1 MPPDNRPGAF
11 FLKYIQT
18 KFSTNRIFIRLYLM
32 DRDYSKLTLGFS
44 PCPNDTF
51 IFDAMVHGKIDT
63 EGIEFDVFME
73 DVEAL
78 NQRAFSGNIDITKL
92 SYHAFAHLAGQ
103 FALLNAGSALGN
115 NCGPLL
121 VAKKPMTRDEI
132 TSARI
137 AIPGK
142 MTTANFLLGLAF
154 PEAVNKHPVLF
165 SDIEEAV
172 LRGDADAGLI
182 IHENRFTY
190 EQKGL
195 VKIIDLGEFWESTT
209 GYPIPLGGIVASRSL
224 PADVQKKV
232 NRIMRRS
239 VEYAFNNR
247 ENVMPFVR
255 CYAQAMEDD
264 VMMSHIGL
272 YVNNFTIDLGDIGKG
287 AVQYMMDVAAEKG
300 LIGKVRDNLFVS

>member
-1 MPPDNRPGAF
+1 
-11 FLKYIQT
+11 
-18 KFSTNRIFIRLYLM
+18 M
-32 DRDYSKLTLGFS
+32 DRDFSKLTLGFS

-63 EGIEFDVFME
+63 EGIEFEVFME

-78 NQRAFSGNIDITKL
+78 NQRAFAGDIDITKL
-92 SYHAFAHLAGQ
+92 SYHAFAHLTHH

-121 VAKKPMTRDEI
+121 ISGNIMTRDEI
-132 TSARI
+132 TGARI

-142 MTTANFLLGLAF
+142 MTTANFLLGLAY
-154 PEAVNKHPVLF
+154 PEAINKQTFLF
-165 SDIEEAV
+165 SDIEDAV

-195 VKIIDLGEFWESTT
+195 VKIMDLGEFWESAT
-209 GYPIPLGGIVASRSL
+209 GYPIPLGGIVVNRNI
-224 PADVQKKV
+224 PHDVQKKID
-232 NRIMRRS
+232 RIMRRS

-247 ENVMPFVR
+247 ESVMPFVR

-264 VMMSHIGL
+264 VMISHIGL
-272 YVNNFTIDLGDIGKG
+272 YVNDFTIALGDEGKG
-287 AVQYMMDVAAEKG
+287 AVQYMMDVAVEKG
-300 LIGKVRDNLFVS
+300 LIQKVNDNLFIS

>member
-1 MPPDNRPGAF
+1 
-11 FLKYIQT
+11 
-18 KFSTNRIFIRLYLM
+18 M
-32 DRDYSKLTLGFS
+32 DRDFSKLTLGFS

-63 EGIEFDVFME
+63 EGIEFEVFME

-78 NQRAFSGNIDITKL
+78 NQRAFAGDIDITKL
-92 SYHAFAHLAGQ
+92 SYHAFAHLTHH

-121 VAKKPMTRDEI
+121 ISGNIMTRDEI
-132 TSARI
+132 TGARI

-142 MTTANFLLGLAF
+142 MTTANFLLGLAY
-154 PEAVNKHPVLF
+154 PEAINKQTFLF
-165 SDIEEAV
+165 SDIEDAV

-195 VKIIDLGEFWESTT
+195 VKIMDLGEFWESAT
-209 GYPIPLGGIVASRSL
+209 GYPIPLGGIVVNRNI
-224 PADVQKKV
+224 PHDVQKKID
-232 NRIMRRS
+232 RIMRRS

-272 YVNNFTIDLGDIGKG
+272 YVNDFTIDLGDEGKG
-287 AVQYMMDVAAEKG
+287 AVQYMMDVAVEKG
-300 LIGKVRDNLFVS
+300 LIQKVNDNLFIS

>member
-1 MPPDNRPGAF
+1 
-11 FLKYIQT
+11 
-18 KFSTNRIFIRLYLM
+18 M

-78 NQRAFSGNIDITKL
+78 NQRAFSRNIDITKL

-121 VAKKPMTRDEI
+121 VAKRPMTRDENYKRPDCH
-132 TSARI
+132 T
-137 AIPGK
+137 GK

-182 IHENRFTY
+182 MPRKQVY
-190 EQKGL
+190 LRRQKGL

-209 GYPIPLGGIVASRSL
+209 GYPIPLGELLQAEVCRLMYRKRSIGSCGAAL
-224 PADVQKKV
+224 SMHLTTGK
-232 NRIMRRS
+232 
-239 VEYAFNNR
+239 
-247 ENVMPFVR
+247 
-255 CYAQAMEDD
+255 
-264 VMMSHIGL
+264 MSCRL
-272 YVNNFTIDLGDIGKG
+272 C
-287 AVQYMMDVAAEKG
+287 AVTHRLWKTM
-300 LIGKVRDNLFVS
+300 S